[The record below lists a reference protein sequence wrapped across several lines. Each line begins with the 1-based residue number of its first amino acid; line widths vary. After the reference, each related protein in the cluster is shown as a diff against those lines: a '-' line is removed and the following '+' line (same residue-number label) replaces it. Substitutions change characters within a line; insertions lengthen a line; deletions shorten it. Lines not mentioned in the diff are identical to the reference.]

1 MILFETNTKQKYDVD
16 IPTHKTGEWNGK
28 CPVCKDTRKR
38 GNENNKPLMFNV
50 TKGTGKCFNCES
62 VFVTFKEFSKP
73 DRIEKNYTK
82 PVWRNKTTLNPHIV
96 KYFEGRK
103 ISQNTLIEMKV
114 TDSSEKMP
122 KMPDGSQF
130 VAAINFNY
138 FRDGELI
145 NIKYRSGDTKDNRS
159 FKLVSGAEL
168 IFYNIDAIKESN
180 ECLICEGEPDCL
192 SWIEAGYKYAI
203 SVPNGAQNNLEYLDN
218 CIEYFENK
226 TKIYISYDNDEKGI
240 QLKNELVR
248 RLGAERCLLI
258 DLEGKKDANDYL
270 VAFGA
275 MRLFKTLES
284 AKEIPIEG
292 VFTTAD
298 FEPDLDYLYSNGL
311 KPGLKIGL
319 GAFDELLSFETSRLM
334 IGTGI
339 PGHGKSEFIDEI
351 VERLN
356 VLHGWKAAYFSPEN
370 WPLQYHM
377 SKIIEKITGQ
387 QFSKNTLNLLDYQ
400 QAKAYLNE
408 NFNFIMPS
416 DYSFGLDNI
425 LDKARQ
431 LVKKKGIRI
440 VVIDPWNRLESE
452 QEKGESET
460 KFIGRQLIKMTNFA
474 KINDVL
480 VILIAHPVK
489 IQKATTGKFEIPNL
503 YSISGSANFF
513 NICDYGLT
521 VYRDD
526 EENKVSVYVQKVKFK
541 HLGQKGVA
549 EFQYVF
555 RNGRYA
561 PLVEGHDKDGIPA
574 LVPVYDN
581 TNHLKSKIEVKTNYE
596 PNYEFDTIGAANAAD
611 LPF

>member
-1 MILFETNTKQKYDVD
+1 MILLETKTKQKYDID
-16 IPTHKTGEWNGK
+16 IPSHKQGEWSGK
-28 CPVCKDTRKR
+28 CPVCKDNRKPSNR
-38 GNENNKPLMFNV
+38 NDKPLMFNV
-50 TKGTGKCFNCES
+50 SKGTGKCFNCES
-62 VFVTFKEFSKP
+62 VFVEFKEMVKP
-73 DRIEKNYTK
+73 ERIEKSYIK
-82 PVWRNKTTLNPHIV
+82 PEWRNKTTINQNIV
-96 KYFEGRK
+96 KYFESRN
-103 ISQNTLIEMKV
+103 ISQNTLLAMKI
-114 TDSSEKMP
+114 TDGLDWMP
-122 KMPDGSQF
+122 K
-130 VAAINFNY
+130 VEKEVVTIHFNY
-138 FRDGELI
+138 FREGELI
-145 NIKYRSGDTKDNRS
+145 NVKYRNSGTTKETRA
-159 FKLVSGAEL
+159 FKLHSGAEL
-168 IFYNIDAIKESN
+168 IFYNIDSIKESD
-180 ECLICEGEPDCL
+180 ECLICEGEIDCL
-192 SWIEAGYKYAI
+192 SWIESGYKFAI

-248 RLGAERCLLI
+248 RLGAERCFLI
-258 DLEGKKDANDYL
+258 DLEGKKDANEYL

-275 MRLFKTLES
+275 MRLFKTLET

-292 VFTTAD
+292 VFITSD
-298 FEPDLDYLYSNGL
+298 FESDLDYLYTNGL
-311 KPGLKIGL
+311 KPGLKIGHENY
-319 GAFDELLSFETSRLM
+319 DELMSFETSRLM

-339 PGHGKSEFIDEI
+339 PGHGKSEFIDEV

-377 SKIIEKITGQ
+377 SKLIEKITGNK
-387 QFSKNTLNLLDYQ
+387 FSESTLNRLDYQ
-400 QAKAYLNE
+400 EAKRYLNE

-480 VILIAHPVK
+480 IILIAHPVK
-489 IQKATTGKFEIPNL
+489 ILKNAVGKFEIPNL

-513 NICDYGLT
+513 NICDYGVT

-526 EENKVSVYVQKVKFK
+526 DEKKVSVYVQKVKFK

-549 EFQYVF
+549 DFEYVF
-555 RNGRYA
+555 RNGRFA
-561 PLVEGHDKDGIPA
+561 PLSFGANGERIVK
-574 LVPVYDN
+574 YDN
-581 TNHLKSKIEVKTNYE
+581 TNHLKSKIEVKQTLE
-596 PNYEFDTIGAANAAD
+596 PAYEFDTFGAANAEE

>member
-1 MILFETNTKQKYDVD
+1 MILFETNTKQKYDID
-16 IPTHKTGEWNGK
+16 IPSHKTGEWNGK
-28 CPVCKDTRKR
+28 CPVCKDNRKP
-38 GNENNKPLMFNV
+38 GNSNNKPLMFNV

-62 VFVTFKEFSKP
+62 IFVEFKEFVKP
-73 DRIEKNYTK
+73 DRIEKHYTK
-82 PVWRNKTTLNPHIV
+82 PEWRNKTNINPNIV

-103 ISQNTLIEMKV
+103 ISQNTLLEMKV
-114 TDSSEKMP
+114 TDGLDWMP
-122 KMPDGSQF
+122 KNGKE
-130 VAAINFNY
+130 VLAIHFNY
-138 FRDGELI
+138 FREGELI
-145 NIKYRSGDTKDNRS
+145 NIKYRSGTTKETRD
-159 FKLVSGAEL
+159 FKLHKGSEL
-168 IFYNIDAIKESN
+168 IFYNLDAIKESD

-192 SWIEAGYKYAI
+192 SWVESGYKFAV

-240 QLKNELVR
+240 ELKNELVR
-248 RLGAERCLLI
+248 RLGAERCFLI

-270 VAFGA
+270 VAFGG
-275 MRLFKTLES
+275 MRLFKTLET

-292 VFTTAD
+292 VFTATD
-298 FEPDLDYLYSNGL
+298 FESDLDFLYSNGL

-319 GAFDELLSFETSRLM
+319 GQFDELLSFETSRLM

-339 PGHGKSEFIDEI
+339 PGHGKSEFVDEI

-387 QFSKNTLNLLDYQ
+387 QFSEKTLNLLDYQ
-400 QAKAYLNE
+400 QAKAYLND

-416 DYSFGLDNI
+416 DYAFSLDNI
-425 LDKARQ
+425 LDRARQ

-440 VVIDPWNRLESE
+440 VIVDPWNRLESE

-474 KINDVL
+474 KVNDVL
-480 VILIAHPVK
+480 FILIAHPVK
-489 IQKATTGKFEIPNL
+489 IQKAATGKFEVPNL

-513 NICDYGLT
+513 NICDYGFT
-521 VYRDD
+521 AYRDD
-526 EENKVSVYVQKVKFK
+526 DEKKVCIYVQKVKFK
-541 HLGQKGVA
+541 HLGQKGCA
-549 EFQYVF
+549 EFEYVF

-561 PLVEGHDKDGIPA
+561 PLYFGPEGER
-574 LVPVYDN
+574 VVQYDN
-581 TNHLKSKIEVKTNYE
+581 TNHLKSKIEVKTTLE
-596 PNYEFDTIGAANAAD
+596 PNYEFDTFGPSNSEE